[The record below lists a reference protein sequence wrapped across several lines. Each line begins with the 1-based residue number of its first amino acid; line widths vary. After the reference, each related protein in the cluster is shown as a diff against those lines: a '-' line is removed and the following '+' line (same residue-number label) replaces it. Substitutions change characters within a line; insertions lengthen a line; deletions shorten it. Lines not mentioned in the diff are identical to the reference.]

1 MMNNKKALV
10 LGAGGFIGGHMV
22 DRLIS
27 EGYFVRGV
35 DKKYPDFSETTA
47 NEFEIFDL
55 TSTSGLDAI
64 FAVDGGFD
72 EVYQFAADMGGATY
86 INCGDNDANV
96 LCNSVTI
103 NVNTAQQCIKN
114 NIKKIF
120 FPSSACVYNSINGNA
135 TCLESEV
142 YPAFPDN
149 EYGWEKLF
157 SERMYGAF
165 RKNYGLDVKI
175 ARFHSIVGPRAQ
187 WKGGKEKAHSA
198 LIRKFILCG
207 HDESIDVIGDG
218 TQTRTFLYIDDCIDA
233 VLMLM
238 NSEVTEVVNIGSD
251 DLISINQYLNI
262 IKEISDFKG
271 IQYNI
276 RKNVKFNYIDGPTGV
291 IGRSCNTDKIN
302 QLLGWK
308 KQISTYHATYLTYDW
323 IKRQIDSEQ

>member
-1 MMNNKKALV
+1 MNNKKALV
-10 LGAGGFIGGHMV
+10 LGAGGFIGGYMV

-55 TSTSGLDAI
+55 TRNTSGLDAI
-64 FAVDGGFD
+64 FAIDGGFD

-103 NVNTAQQCIKN
+103 NVNTAKQCIKN
-114 NIKKIF
+114 NIKKLF

-135 TCLESEV
+135 TCIESEV

-187 WKGGKEKAHSA
+187 WTGGKEKAHSA
-198 LIRKFILCG
+198 LIRKVIKTEDG
-207 HDESIDVIGDG
+207 GIIDVIGDG

-233 VLMLM
+233 VRTLMES
-238 NSEVTEVVNIGSD
+238 NTNEIVNIGSE
-251 DLISINQYLNI
+251 DLISINDYLI
-262 IKEISDFKG
+262 MIKKMSK
-271 IQYNI
+271 
-276 RKNVKFNYIDGPTGV
+276 KKFYIKHIYGPTGV
-291 IGRSCNTDKIN
+291 MGRECSTKKIFN
-302 QLLGWK
+302 LLGWEK
-308 KQISTYHATYLTYDW
+308 KYTTFEATVFTYDW
-323 IKRQIDSEQ
+323 IKRQIENEQ